1 LLAIK
6 GGKIYTITKGVIKK
20 GTVLVDD
27 GKIVKVGAKVQVPA
41 GAEVYDATGKVVM
54 PGLIDAH
61 CHIGINEEGSG
72 QSGSDG
78 NEATDPSTPQM
89 RAIDGIKANAE
100 EGGLITAVENGI
112 TTVQILPGSA
122 NVIGGT
128 GVVVKTAP
136 KKIADDMVVRNPSGM
151 KVAFGENPR
160 RVYGQGMKKTPSTRM
175 GVAYVLRN
183 QLMKTKLYMEKKEKA
198 EQNGEEENGDDKKK
212 EKAPEYDYKLEALIP
227 VLKKEMPLRCH
238 AHRADDIAVAI
249 RIAEEFDID
258 ISWEHATEGHRL
270 AEYVASKGIPAV
282 FGPALMGRGK
292 WEMRELDFKTPKI
305 LYDAGVKLALQTD
318 AIGRSIQ
325 FLPIAAAFA
334 VKHGLPFDEALKAI
348 TINSA
353 EILGVADRVGSLEPG
368 KDADIRVLSGEP
380 LDIQSHVELV
390 LIDGKVEYK
399 RE

>member
-1 LLAIK
+1 MLAIK

-27 GKIVKVGAKVQVPA
+27 GKIVKVGAKVQVPE

-100 EGGLITAVENGI
+100 EGGLTTAVESGI

-183 QLMKTKLYMEKKEKA
+183 QLMKTKLYM
-198 EQNGEEENGDDKKK
+198 
-212 EKAPEYDYKLEALIP
+212 
-227 VLKKEMPLRCH
+227 
-238 AHRADDIAVAI
+238 
-249 RIAEEFDID
+249 
-258 ISWEHATEGHRL
+258 
-270 AEYVASKGIPAV
+270 
-282 FGPALMGRGK
+282 
-292 WEMRELDFKTPKI
+292 
-305 LYDAGVKLALQTD
+305 
-318 AIGRSIQ
+318 
-325 FLPIAAAFA
+325 
-334 VKHGLPFDEALKAI
+334 
-348 TINSA
+348 
-353 EILGVADRVGSLEPG
+353 
-368 KDADIRVLSGEP
+368 
-380 LDIQSHVELV
+380 
-390 LIDGKVEYK
+390 
-399 RE
+399 